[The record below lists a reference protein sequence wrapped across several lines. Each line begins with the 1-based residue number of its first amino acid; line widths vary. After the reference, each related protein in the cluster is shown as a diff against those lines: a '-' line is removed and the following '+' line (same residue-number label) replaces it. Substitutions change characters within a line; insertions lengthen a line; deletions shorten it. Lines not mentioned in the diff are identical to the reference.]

1 MNESCTFLAQKLQFF
16 YTIYRVLYG
25 PYAHKILY
33 IVQQY
38 FSLRVNR
45 SHDYVPKKYQF
56 NFYMPMSVVNMQ
68 LQAAAYT

>member
-1 MNESCTFLAQKLQFF
+1 M
-16 YTIYRVLYG
+16 YG

-38 FSLRVNR
+38 FSFRVNG
-45 SHDYVPKKYQF
+45 SHDYVLRKKYRF